1 MGYVFIVYFT
11 DIFNY
16 DLRAVKILSYLVTFC
31 TAFLRLQDLIQ
42 ATGLGM

>member
-16 DLRAVKILSYLVTFC
+16 DLRAVKILSYLDSYILYSFP
-31 TAFLRLQDLIQ
+31 
-42 ATGLGM
+42 